1 MGKGFNIQPR
11 PGQPVPP
18 RGDAGRF
25 VPPAPPQVVDDAR
38 STGAGVI
45 AQVQKVQAPEHST
58 PGGKNHVA
66 EEIPP
71 IKATPPPKPPMRLTS
86 GQ

>member
-1 MGKGFNIQPR
+1 MSKGFSLQPR
-11 PGQPVPP
+11 PGQNLPP
-18 RGDAGRF
+18 RGNAGRF

-38 STGAGVI
+38 TSGAGV
-45 AQVQKVQAPEHST
+45 AATVQKVQAPEHPT

-71 IKATPPPKPPMRLTS
+71 IAATPPPKPPMRLT
-86 GQ
+86 GGR